1 MSYLFN
7 GAPDLL
13 HEFKQFLPEI
23 TGQPVPDFVDDFDMS
38 FPRKSYDFLYPCWIG
53 YSCCDLYSWQT
64 DAWNVSSNWIY
75 ATWKTKTHGGKPLF
89 QPCYIYIQWSLI
101 QLKRTKDA
109 KLDEEMIDGY
119 PASSYFDP
127 ARPTISSEEVELFE
141 QIRKHI
147 GNKPSYEEFLKTL
160 NLFTQQII
168 DADILMKQVEG
179 FIGSDRDLFEWFK
192 TVVAIDLKDRAIE
205 RPANIIAKPDLNHCK
220 TVDTSPSY
228 RLVSKDV
235 CLCVLMLFMRTFADH
250 VIVL

>member
-1 MSYLFN
+1 
-7 GAPDLL
+7 
-13 HEFKQFLPEI
+13 
-23 TGQPVPDFVDDFDMS
+23 
-38 FPRKSYDFLYPCWIG
+38 
-53 YSCCDLYSWQT
+53 
-64 DAWNVSSNWIY
+64 
-75 ATWKTKTHGGKPLF
+75 
-89 QPCYIYIQWSLI
+89 
-101 QLKRTKDA
+101 
-109 KLDEEMIDGY
+109 MIDGY

-235 CLCVLMLFMRTFADH
+235 CLVDSIHENGC
-250 VIVL
+250 

>member
-1 MSYLFN
+1 
-7 GAPDLL
+7 
-13 HEFKQFLPEI
+13 
-23 TGQPVPDFVDDFDMS
+23 
-38 FPRKSYDFLYPCWIG
+38 
-53 YSCCDLYSWQT
+53 
-64 DAWNVSSNWIY
+64 
-75 ATWKTKTHGGKPLF
+75 
-89 QPCYIYIQWSLI
+89 
-101 QLKRTKDA
+101 
-109 KLDEEMIDGY
+109 MIDGY

-192 TVVAIDLKDRAIE
+192 TVVAIDLIDRAIE

-235 CLCVLMLFMRTFADH
+235 CFSLSVCDIIHGNDCLYAIIL
-250 VIVL
+250 

>member
-1 MSYLFN
+1 
-7 GAPDLL
+7 
-13 HEFKQFLPEI
+13 
-23 TGQPVPDFVDDFDMS
+23 
-38 FPRKSYDFLYPCWIG
+38 
-53 YSCCDLYSWQT
+53 
-64 DAWNVSSNWIY
+64 
-75 ATWKTKTHGGKPLF
+75 
-89 QPCYIYIQWSLI
+89 
-101 QLKRTKDA
+101 
-109 KLDEEMIDGY
+109 MIDGY

-235 CLCVLMLFMRTFADH
+235 CLCCIMMMMVTDSSFYCIVAKSTMLWT
-250 VIVL
+250 

>member
-1 MSYLFN
+1 
-7 GAPDLL
+7 
-13 HEFKQFLPEI
+13 
-23 TGQPVPDFVDDFDMS
+23 
-38 FPRKSYDFLYPCWIG
+38 
-53 YSCCDLYSWQT
+53 
-64 DAWNVSSNWIY
+64 
-75 ATWKTKTHGGKPLF
+75 
-89 QPCYIYIQWSLI
+89 
-101 QLKRTKDA
+101 
-109 KLDEEMIDGY
+109 MIDGY